1 MSLRH
6 ACRASTRFWLWWL
19 LSWRRHTS
27 ASSWRTPS
35 PSSCTSGSWLSCPAL
50 LTFPF
55 LPATFQPPAKR
66 HFNSG
71 GLTGC
76 QINETIMVCI
86 SCSWWCPGTIA
97 PSPPHLTVSLYL
109 FNSGS
114 NAWGEVDGP
123 CWEDS
128 PEIWIQLVEIL
139 TGMCVEFS
147 WLCVT
152 RARPSK
158 LPRGFR
164 NQYLDTA
171 RQFHMRYF
179 LYRDVVRAGLVSLNM
194 FMNF

>member
-1 MSLRH
+1 MHVEQVLVSGFGGFYLGVVTLLLPLGELLLHRLVLPALGSLVR
-6 ACRASTRFWLWWL
+6 RYWL
-19 LSWRRHTS
+19 LHFY
-27 ASSWRTPS
+27 P
-35 PSSCTSGSWLSCPAL
+35 WLFYL
-50 LTFPF
+50 LH
-55 LPATFQPPAKR
+55 KIY
-66 HFNSG
+66 FNSG